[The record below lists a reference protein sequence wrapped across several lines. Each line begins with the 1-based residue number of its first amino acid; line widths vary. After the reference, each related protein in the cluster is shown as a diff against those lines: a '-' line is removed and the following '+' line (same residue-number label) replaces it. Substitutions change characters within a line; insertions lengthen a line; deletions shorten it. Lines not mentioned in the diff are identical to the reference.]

1 MKNTKVGLSPH
12 KGGSLSYRK
21 TQRKHRVGE
30 CKGAYSSANGPKKN
44 REEQSANGPKKT
56 KKKTDHRTKKKEQ
69 KRETAKQE
77 RAKRESHK
85 KSACRVAQHL

>member
-44 REEQSANGPKKT
+44 REEQSANGPKK
-56 KKKTDHRTKKKEQ
+56 KS
-69 KRETAKQE
+69 KRERQQNKREPKE
-77 RAKRESHK
+77 RATR
-85 KSACRVAQHL
+85 RVHVGSPSTYK